1 MSSGSS
7 TVHAQSAEQ
16 IFTHLIRTERIDTEC
31 QRDDCFDVVHFDCVS
46 VFTMQIPFRI
56 IRSDYAALIYGF
68 DRRPNRRDDD
78 AE

>member
-1 MSSGSS
+1 MNSGLSS
-7 TVHAQSAEQ
+7 VRAQNAEQ
-16 IFTHLIRTERIDTEC
+16 IFAHLIRTPRINTEC
-31 QRDDCFDVVHFDCVS
+31 QCDDCFDVVHFDYVS